1 MILMNDKISESHE
14 EKRIAVHLL
23 PIACSF
29 QRHCLGAFFLF
40 SIRFIAF
47 VFIAD
52 LKVPLLNANREPSM
66 IFFKKI
72 PHQCPYLCKITK
84 VSFARS
90 PSVSFQP
97 PDVLKICI
105 MHSGHPSTTP
115 AFQISPSYLQDL
127 DRRPK
132 LGVIPPV
139 ALGLTCSSATLRQEI
154 IDDYSG

>member
-29 QRHCLGAFFLF
+29 QRHCLGAFFLL
-40 SIRFIAF
+40 SIRFIAS
-47 VFIAD
+47 VFIAY

-72 PHQCPYLCKITK
+72 PYQCPYLCKITK

-90 PSVSFQP
+90 PSVRFFRYSPHHLTSSKSASCTLDIRPRGQRFRYP
-97 PDVLKICI
+97 PRICKIQTED
-105 MHSGHPSTTP
+105 PS
-115 AFQISPSYLQDL
+115 
-127 DRRPK
+127 
-132 LGVIPPV
+132 
-139 ALGLTCSSATLRQEI
+139 
-154 IDDYSG
+154 